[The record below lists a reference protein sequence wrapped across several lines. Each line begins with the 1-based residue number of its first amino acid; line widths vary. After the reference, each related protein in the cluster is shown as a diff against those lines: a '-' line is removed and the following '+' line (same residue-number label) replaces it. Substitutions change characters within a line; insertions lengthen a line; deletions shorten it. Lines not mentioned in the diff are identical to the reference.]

1 MTRTITTVNPATG
14 ATLSSYPAWTDD
26 QIERAVAEG
35 AVAAADWG
43 RQPLEARVAAVRR
56 LAEELRQQKNTFA
69 SLITAEM
76 GKPLAEAAG
85 ELEKSAVTAE
95 YYADQAETI
104 LGDEQVQIEGVDVW
118 ISYEPIGLVL
128 AVMPWNFPVFQVMRF
143 AIPSIT
149 AGNGVLLKHSP
160 NVTGSALAL
169 QQLFVDAGLPEH
181 LVTTLVVAEP
191 DVPRVTEMLIN
202 DDRIAAVSLT
212 GSNRAG
218 AAVGAAA
225 GRASK
230 KSVLELGGSDA
241 FVVLDDA
248 DIPTA
253 AAAAVK
259 ARYHNA
265 GQSCVCAKRFI
276 IAASVAEEFTKL
288 FVERAQALVVGDPTD
303 PATEVGPLARADLRD
318 ALQRQVEESIGGG
331 AVLLAGGRPIDGDG
345 YYYQPTV
352 LANAGPGVPVFDEET
367 FGPVAAITVATDD
380 DDAIRLA
387 NASPFGLSLSLW
399 TADLDRG
406 LAAAKQITTG
416 AVFINATTA
425 SDARVPF
432 GGTKKSGYG
441 RELAASGIREFT
453 NIRTYWTVPAR

>member
-14 ATLSSYPAWTDD
+14 TTLSSYPAWTDD
-26 QIERAVAEG
+26 QIERAAAEG

-56 LAEELRQQKNTFA
+56 LAGELRQQKHTFA

-95 YYADQAETI
+95 YYADQAGTI
-104 LGDEQVQIEGVDVW
+104 LGDEQVRIDGVDVW

-143 AIPSIT
+143 AIPSIS

-169 QQLFVDAGLPEH
+169 QQLIVDAGLPEH

-276 IAASVAEEFTKL
+276 IAASVAEEFTQL
-288 FVERAQALVVGDPTD
+288 FVERVQALVVGDPTD

-318 ALQRQVEESIGGG
+318 TLQRQVENSIAGG
-331 AVLLAGGRPIDGDG
+331 AVLLAGGRPIDSDG

-352 LANAGPGVPVFDEET
+352 LADAGPGVPVFDEET

-406 LAAAKQITTG
+406 LAAAKRITTG

-453 NIRTYWTVPAR
+453 NIRTYWTVSAT